1 MSETRYCHC
10 EVACLQHACSCIVP
24 ATPYCAPLRSACM
37 GLLGF
42 RASGTRPF
50 DEISFF
56 LKIVYFCNTLLI
68 PILMPKRSI
77 LFFFILLIIS
87 LSAFAQHTPCK
98 VTGKVVDEKNF
109 EMPYVSVYASLQDS
123 VVAGT
128 LTDQKGQFTL
138 KVPQSPKAYTLT
150 LVWMGYKTKHL
161 DFTADKGELSL
172 GNILMEAASLM
183 LDEVNVALGE
193 QTGPI
198 TTATHTKITYT
209 DPTGMMGGSIGDLLR
224 QQSSVTID
232 PDGNISIRGNGNV
245 LLLLDG
251 VPTNLGSINA
261 IPSSNVASIDIITN
275 PNASYDA
282 EGTGGIINIVTK
294 KDGKKGLSGMAAV
307 NYGFNHF
314 TNGSLA
320 LNYTRNKFA
329 LRFNYQV
336 RYEDDLN
343 NGYLYRYYRTTGDSL
358 SQQIRAMRTVFNNN
372 IALGVT
378 IKPNMRNKIDADF
391 RLILPRLNTVQDL
404 SNDWFHDGILMHE
417 NRRSDVT
424 WNREN
429 LDGTF
434 AYWHAIRPG
443 KLTFS
448 VKANVSKIWGHR
460 PSYYFLEGDS
470 VSKSVSGGSPL
481 LTSAQTD
488 WRVIKKYGFWDAG
501 VKFSYR
507 QNDIYY
513 NFYTRDSLGWDYSH
527 QFSNDLM
534 HREYVPAAYVQFTST
549 EWRDRFTWSAGLRAE
564 YSRTHLHSEK
574 EVLDEWSQHF
584 FLGPSL
590 SFKYKISKKHSL
602 SLAYSRRITRPTY
615 PQLNPYMSMID
626 PHNFEQGNM
635 HLQPETAD
643 NAELLYQFKVP
654 KWAVNVGVYG
664 NYIHNYITQVARFEG
679 DILLMTYINATSQT
693 KAGLDLSVKADPWK
707 WMTATLGTN
716 TYYLHSVGNIGEW
729 DISNSGWVN
738 NSNLR
743 LDFRP
748 IKGMNINL
756 QYFVNTPQ
764 YYPQFTTRL
773 SHYLNIGISQ
783 KFLKGALTVSA
794 QLTDVFNTRKWEIF
808 ADNQYYQLDNMLHG
822 KSRMFWLGVS
832 YNFKAYK
839 KAGAGKT
846 EGEDRSKIRTG
857 V

>member
-1 MSETRYCHC
+1 MSKRN
-10 EVACLQHACSCIVP
+10 L
-24 ATPYCAPLRSACM
+24 
-37 GLLGF
+37 
-42 RASGTRPF
+42 
-50 DEISFF
+50 F
-56 LKIVYFCNTLLI
+56 LFVVLLI
-68 PILMPKRSI
+68 L
-77 LFFFILLIIS
+77 S
-87 LSAFAQHTPCK
+87 LSTFAQQRLCT
-98 VTGKVVDEKNF
+98 VSGKVVDETNHP
-109 EMPYVSVYASLQDS
+109 MPYVSVYASLQDS

-128 LTDQKGQFTL
+128 LTDQKGQFSL
-138 KVPQSPKAYTLT
+138 KVPQSPKTYALT
-150 LVWMGYKTKHL
+150 VIYMGFKTKYIDFKGDKKEILL
-161 DFTADKGELSL
+161 DDIS
-172 GNILMEAASLM
+172 MERSSQVLE
-183 LDEVNVALGE
+183 EVNVSVRDGGRTIVTANHTTIVPTDATTMM
-193 QTGPI
+193 TG
-198 TTATHTKITYT
+198 TVA
-209 DPTGMMGGSIGDLLR
+209 DMLR
-224 QQSSVTID
+224 QQSSVTVD
-232 PDGNISIRGNGNV
+232 PDGNLSIRGNGNV

-275 PNASYDA
+275 PSASYDA

-320 LNYTRNKFA
+320 LNYIRNKFA

-336 RYEDDLN
+336 KYEDDIN
-343 NGYLYRYYRTTGDSL
+343 DGYLYRYYRTTGDSL
-358 SQQIRAMRTVFNNN
+358 SQQIHALRTVFNNN
-372 IALGVT
+372 ISLGVT
-378 IKPNMRNKIDADF
+378 IRPNMRNKIDADF

-404 SNDWFHDGILMHE
+404 SNDWFHDGILTHE

-429 LDGTF
+429 LDGTLT
-434 AYWHAIRPG
+434 YWHGIRPR
-443 KLTFS
+443 KLSFS
-448 VKANVSKIWGHR
+448 IKANVSKIWGHR

-488 WRVIKKYGFWDAG
+488 WSIIEKYGFWNAG

-507 QNDIYY
+507 QNDIYH
-513 NFYTRDSLGWDYSH
+513 NFFVRDSLGWDYSH

-602 SLAYSRRITRPTY
+602 SFAYSRRITRPTY

-716 TYYLHSVGNIGEW
+716 TYYLRSVGNIGEW

-743 LDFRP
+743 LDFHP
-748 IKGMNINL
+748 IKGMNIHL
-756 QYFVNTPQ
+756 QYFLNTPQ

-773 SHYLNIGISQ
+773 SHYMNIGISQ
-783 KFLKGALTVSA
+783 KFLKGAFTVSA

-808 ADNQYYQLDNMLHG
+808 SDNQYYRLDNMLHG

-832 YNFKAYK
+832 YNFNAYM

>member
-1 MSETRYCHC
+1 MSKH
-10 EVACLQHACSCIVP
+10 
-24 ATPYCAPLRSACM
+24 PL
-37 GLLGF
+37 
-42 RASGTRPF
+42 
-50 DEISFF
+50 F
-56 LKIVYFCNTLLI
+56 LAV
-68 PILMPKRSI
+68 
-77 LFFFILLIIS
+77 ILLIIS
-87 LSAFAQHTPCK
+87 MSAFSQHTPCK
-98 VTGKVVDEKNF
+98 VTGKVVGEKNI
-109 EMPYVSVYASLQDS
+109 EMPYVSVYASQQDS

-128 LTDQKGQFTL
+128 LTDQNGQFSL
-138 KVPQSPKAYTLT
+138 KVPRSSKTYTLT
-150 LVWMGYKTKHL
+150 VIYMGYKSKHL
-161 DFTADKGELSL
+161 DFTADKNEVAL
-172 GNILMEAASLM
+172 GNIPMEATSQALE
-183 LDEVNVALGE
+183 EVNISARDGGQTIVTAEHTTIMPTDATTMMTGTVA
-193 QTGPI
+193 
-198 TTATHTKITYT
+198 
-209 DPTGMMGGSIGDLLR
+209 DLLR
-224 QQSSVTID
+224 QQSSVTVD
-232 PDGNISIRGNGNV
+232 PDCNVSIRGNGNV

-275 PNASYDA
+275 PSASYDA

-294 KDGKKGLSGMAAV
+294 KDGKKGLSGMAVV

-314 TNGSLA
+314 TNGSIA

-336 RYEDDLN
+336 KYEDDLN

-358 SQQIRAMRTVFNNN
+358 SQQIHALRTVFNNN
-372 IALGVT
+372 IALGFT
-378 IKPNMRNKIDADF
+378 IKPDMRNKIDADF
-391 RLILPRLNTVQDL
+391 RLILPRFNTVQDL
-404 SNDWFHDGILMHE
+404 SNDWLHNGILSHE

-460 PSYYFLEGDS
+460 PSYYFLEDDS

-488 WRVIKKYGFWDAG
+488 WKFIEKYGFWDAG

-507 QNDIYY
+507 QNDIYH
-513 NFYTRDSLGWDYSH
+513 NFFVRDSLGWDYSH
-527 QFSNDLM
+527 QFSNDLL

-574 EVLDEWSQHF
+574 ELLDEWSQHF

-643 NAELLYQFKVP
+643 NAELLYKFKVP

-693 KAGLDLSVKADPWK
+693 KAGLDFSVKADPWK

-716 TYYLHSVGNIGEW
+716 TYYLRSVGNIDEW

-738 NSNLR
+738 NSNA
-743 LDFRP
+743 
-748 IKGMNINL
+748 
-756 QYFVNTPQ
+756 
-764 YYPQFTTRL
+764 
-773 SHYLNIGISQ
+773 SASIS
-783 KFLKGALTVSA
+783 A
-794 QLTDVFNTRKWEIF
+794 
-808 ADNQYYQLDNMLHG
+808 
-822 KSRMFWLGVS
+822 
-832 YNFKAYK
+832 
-839 KAGAGKT
+839 
-846 EGEDRSKIRTG
+846 RSKG
-857 V
+857 

>member
-1 MSETRYCHC
+1 MSRH
-10 EVACLQHACSCIVP
+10 
-24 ATPYCAPLRSACM
+24 PL
-37 GLLGF
+37 
-42 RASGTRPF
+42 
-50 DEISFF
+50 F
-56 LKIVYFCNTLLI
+56 LAV
-68 PILMPKRSI
+68 
-77 LFFFILLIIS
+77 ILLIIS
-87 LSAFAQHTPCK
+87 FPAFGQHTSCK
-98 VTGKVVDEKNF
+98 VTGKVVNDNNF
-109 EMPYVSVYASLQDS
+109 EMPYVSVYASMQES

-183 LDEVNVALGE
+183 LDEVNVAPGE

-198 TTATHTKITYT
+198 TTATHTTITYT
-209 DPTGMMGGSIGDLLR
+209 DPTGLMGGSIGDLLR
-224 QQSSVTID
+224 QQSSVTIA
-232 PDGNISIRGNGNV
+232 PNGNVSIRGNGNV

-261 IPSSNVASIDIITN
+261 IPSSNMASIEIITN
-275 PNASYDA
+275 PSAAYDA

-314 TNGSLA
+314 INGSLA

-336 RYEDDLN
+336 KYEDDIN

-358 SQQIRAMRTVFNNN
+358 SQQIHALRTVFNNN

-391 RLILPRLNTVQDL
+391 RLILPRFNTVQDL
-404 SNDWFHDGILMHE
+404 SNDWFHNGILSHE

-429 LDGTF
+429 LDGTL

-481 LTSAQTD
+481 LTAVQTD
-488 WRVIKKYGFWDAG
+488 WRVIEKYGFWDAG

-507 QNDIYY
+507 QNDIYH
-513 NFYTRDSLGWDYSH
+513 NFFVRDSLGWDYSH
-527 QFSNDLM
+527 QFSNDLL

-590 SFKYKISKKHSL
+590 SFRYKISKKHSL
-602 SLAYSRRITRPTY
+602 SFAYSRRITRPAY

-693 KAGLDLSVKADPWK
+693 KAGLDFSVKADPWK

-716 TYYLHSVGNIGEW
+716 TYYLRSVGNIGEW

-748 IKGMNINL
+748 IKGMNIHL
-756 QYFVNTPQ
+756 QYFLNTPQ

-773 SHYLNIGISQ
+773 SHYMNIGISQ

-794 QLTDVFNTRKWEIF
+794 QLTDVFNTRKWEIYS
-808 ADNQYYQLDNMLHG
+808 DNRYYQLDNMLHG

-832 YNFKAYK
+832 YNFNAYK
-839 KAGAGKT
+839 KAGAGKV
-846 EGEDRSKIRTG
+846 EGEDRTKIRTG

>member
-1 MSETRYCHC
+1 MSKH
-10 EVACLQHACSCIVP
+10 
-24 ATPYCAPLRSACM
+24 PL
-37 GLLGF
+37 
-42 RASGTRPF
+42 
-50 DEISFF
+50 F
-56 LKIVYFCNTLLI
+56 LAV
-68 PILMPKRSI
+68 
-77 LFFFILLIIS
+77 ILLIIS
-87 LSAFAQHTPCK
+87 MSAFAQHTPCK
-98 VTGKVVDEKNF
+98 VTGKVVDEKNI
-109 EMPYVSVYASLQDS
+109 EMPYVSVYASQQDS

-128 LTDQKGQFTL
+128 LTDQNGQFSL
-138 KVPQSPKAYTLT
+138 KVPRSSKTYTLT
-150 LVWMGYKTKHL
+150 VIYMGYKSKHL
-161 DFTADKGELSL
+161 DFTADKNE
-172 GNILMEAASLM
+172 
-183 LDEVNVALGE
+183 VALGSIPME
-193 QTGPI
+193 ATSQVLEEVNISARDGGQTI
-198 TTATHTKITYT
+198 VTAEHTTIMPTDATTMM
-209 DPTGMMGGSIGDLLR
+209 TGTVADLLR
-224 QQSSVTID
+224 QQSSVTVD
-232 PDGNISIRGNGNV
+232 PDGNVSIRGNGNV

-261 IPSSNVASIDIITN
+261 IPSSNVASVEIITN
-275 PNASYDA
+275 PSASYDA

-294 KDGKKGLSGMAAV
+294 KDGKKGLSGMAVV

-336 RYEDDLN
+336 KYEDDIN
-343 NGYLYRYYRTTGDSL
+343 NGYLCRYYRTTGDSL
-358 SQQIRAMRTVFNNN
+358 SQQIHALRTVFNNN

-378 IKPNMRNKIDADF
+378 IKPDMRNKIDADF
-391 RLILPRLNTVQDL
+391 RLILPRFNTVQDL
-404 SNDWFHDGILMHE
+404 SNDWLHNGILTHE

-424 WNREN
+424 CNREN

-488 WRVIKKYGFWDAG
+488 WKFIEKYGFWDAG

-507 QNDIYY
+507 QNDIYH
-513 NFYTRDSLGWDYSH
+513 NFFVRDSLGWDYSH
-527 QFSNDLM
+527 QFSNDLL

-574 EVLDEWSQHF
+574 ELLDEWSQHF

-602 SLAYSRRITRPTY
+602 SFAYSRRITRPTY

-654 KWAVNVGVYG
+654 KWAVNVGLYA

-693 KAGLDLSVKADPWK
+693 KAGLDLSVKADQWK

-716 TYYLHSVGNIGEW
+716 TYYLRSVGNIGEW

-832 YNFKAYK
+832 YNFNAYK
-839 KAGAGKT
+839 KAGTGKV

>member
-1 MSETRYCHC
+1 
-10 EVACLQHACSCIVP
+10 
-24 ATPYCAPLRSACM
+24 
-37 GLLGF
+37 
-42 RASGTRPF
+42 
-50 DEISFF
+50 
-56 LKIVYFCNTLLI
+56 
-68 PILMPKRSI
+68 MPKRH
-77 LFFFILLIIS
+77 LFITVILLILS
-87 LSAFAQHTPCK
+87 FSAFAQHTPCK
-98 VTGKVVDEKNF
+98 VTGKVVDDKNF
-109 EMPYVSVYASLQDS
+109 AMPYVSVYASLQDS

-138 KVPQSPKAYTLT
+138 KVPQSPKAYMLT

-172 GNILMEAASLM
+172 GNILMEAASVM

-198 TTATHTKITYT
+198 TTATHTTITYT
-209 DPTGMMGGSIGDLLR
+209 DPTGLMGGSIGDLLR
-224 QQSSVTID
+224 QQSSVTVD
-232 PDGNISIRGNGNV
+232 PDGNVSIHGNGNV

-251 VPTNLGSINA
+251 VPTNLGSVNA
-261 IPSSNVASIDIITN
+261 IPSSNVASINIITN

-294 KDGKKGLSGMAAV
+294 KDGKKGFSGMAAV

-336 RYEDDLN
+336 KYEDDIN
-343 NGYLYRYYRTTGDSL
+343 NGNLYRYYRTTGDSL
-358 SQQIRAMRTVFNNN
+358 SQQIHALRTVFNNN
-372 IALGVT
+372 ISLGVT

-404 SNDWFHDGILMHE
+404 SNDWFHNGILTHE

-429 LDGTF
+429 LDGTL

-470 VSKSVSGGSPL
+470 ISKSVSGGSPL

-488 WRVIKKYGFWDAG
+488 WRIIKKYGFWDAG
-501 VKFSYR
+501 VKLSYR
-507 QNDIYY
+507 QNNIYH
-513 NFYTRDSLGWDYSH
+513 NFYTRDNISWDYSH

-534 HREYVPAAYVQFTST
+534 HREYVPAAYMQFTST
-549 EWRDRFTWSAGLRAE
+549 EWRDHFSWSAGLRAE

-602 SLAYSRRITRPTY
+602 SFAYSRRITRPTY

-654 KWAVNVGVYG
+654 KWTVNVGVYD

-716 TYYLHSVGNIGEW
+716 TYYLRSVGNIDDW

-756 QYFVNTPQ
+756 QYFLNTPQ
-764 YYPQFTTRL
+764 YYPQFTTHL
-773 SHYLNIGISQ
+773 SHYMNIGISQ
-783 KFLKGALTVSA
+783 KFLKGTLTVSA

-832 YNFKAYK
+832 YNFNAYK

-857 V
+857 M

>member
-1 MSETRYCHC
+1 
-10 EVACLQHACSCIVP
+10 
-24 ATPYCAPLRSACM
+24 
-37 GLLGF
+37 
-42 RASGTRPF
+42 
-50 DEISFF
+50 
-56 LKIVYFCNTLLI
+56 
-68 PILMPKRSI
+68 MPKRSI

-87 LSAFAQHTPCK
+87 MSAFAQHTPCK

-693 KAGLDLSVKADPWK
+693 KAGLDLSVKADPWE

-716 TYYLHSVGNIGEW
+716 TYYLRSVGNIGEW

-783 KFLKGALTVSA
+783 KFLKGSLTVSA

-832 YNFKAYK
+832 YNFNA
-839 KAGAGKT
+839 
-846 EGEDRSKIRTG
+846 
-857 V
+857 

>member
-1 MSETRYCHC
+1 MSRH
-10 EVACLQHACSCIVP
+10 H
-24 ATPYCAPLRSACM
+24 
-37 GLLGF
+37 
-42 RASGTRPF
+42 
-50 DEISFF
+50 
-56 LKIVYFCNTLLI
+56 
-68 PILMPKRSI
+68 I
-77 LFFFILLIIS
+77 LFSFILLIIS

-98 VTGKVVDEKNF
+98 VTGKVVDDKNF
-109 EMPYVSVYASLQDS
+109 AMPYVSVYVSLQDS

-183 LDEVNVALGE
+183 LDEVNVAPGE

-198 TTATHTKITYT
+198 TTATHTTITYT
-209 DPTGMMGGSIGDLLR
+209 DPTGLMGGSIGDLLR
-224 QQSSVTID
+224 QQSSVTIA
-232 PDGNISIRGNGNV
+232 PNGNVSIRGNGNV

-261 IPSSNVASIDIITN
+261 IPSSNVASIEIITN
-275 PNASYDA
+275 PSAAYDA

-314 TNGSLA
+314 INGSLA

-336 RYEDDLN
+336 KYEDDIN

-358 SQQIRAMRTVFNNN
+358 SQQIHALRTVFNNN
-372 IALGVT
+372 ISLGVT
-378 IKPNMRNKIDADF
+378 IKPNMQNKIEADF

-404 SNDWFHDGILMHE
+404 SNDWFHNGILSHE

-429 LDGTF
+429 LDGTL

-470 VSKSVSGGSPL
+470 ISKSVSGGSPL

-507 QNDIYY
+507 QNDIYH
-513 NFYTRDSLGWDYSH
+513 NFFVRDSLGWDYSH
-527 QFSNDLM
+527 QFSNDLL

-549 EWRDRFTWSAGLRAE
+549 EWRDHFTWSAGLRAE

-574 EVLDEWSQHF
+574 ELLDESSQHF

-590 SFKYKISKKHSL
+590 SFRYKISKKHSL
-602 SLAYSRRITRPTY
+602 SFAYSRRITRPAY

-693 KAGLDLSVKADPWK
+693 KAGLDFSVKADPWK

-716 TYYLHSVGNIGEW
+716 TYYLRSVGNIGEW

-748 IKGMNINL
+748 IKGMNIHL
-756 QYFVNTPQ
+756 QYFLNTPQ

-773 SHYLNIGISQ
+773 SHYMNIGISQ

-808 ADNQYYQLDNMLHG
+808 SDNQYYRLDNMLHG

-832 YNFKAYK
+832 YNFNAYK
-839 KAGAGKT
+839 KTGAGKV
-846 EGEDRSKIRTG
+846 EGEDRTKIRTG

>member
-1 MSETRYCHC
+1 MSRH
-10 EVACLQHACSCIVP
+10 H
-24 ATPYCAPLRSACM
+24 
-37 GLLGF
+37 
-42 RASGTRPF
+42 
-50 DEISFF
+50 
-56 LKIVYFCNTLLI
+56 
-68 PILMPKRSI
+68 I
-77 LFFFILLIIS
+77 LFSFILLILS
-87 LSAFAQHTPCK
+87 LSVFAQHTPCK
-98 VTGKVVDEKNF
+98 VTGKVVDDKNHA
-109 EMPYVSVYASLQDS
+109 MPYVSVYASLQDS
-123 VVAGT
+123 VVAGA
-128 LTDQKGQFTL
+128 LTDQNGQFAL
-138 KVPQSPKAYTLT
+138 KVPQSSKTYTLT
-150 LVWMGYKTKHL
+150 VIYMGFKPKHL
-161 DFTADKGELSL
+161 DFTADKSEVAFGEIS
-172 GNILMEAASLM
+172 MEATSQTLE
-183 LDEVNVALGE
+183 EVNISARDDGRTIVTAEHTTIMPTDATTMMTGTVA
-193 QTGPI
+193 
-198 TTATHTKITYT
+198 
-209 DPTGMMGGSIGDLLR
+209 DLLR
-224 QQSSVTID
+224 QQSSVTVD
-232 PDGNISIRGNGNV
+232 PDGNVSIRGNGNV

-336 RYEDDLN
+336 KYEDDLN

-358 SQQIRAMRTVFNNN
+358 SQQIHALRTVFNNN
-372 IALGVT
+372 IALGFT
-378 IKPNMRNKIDADF
+378 IKPDMRNKIDADF

-404 SNDWFHDGILMHE
+404 SNDWFHNGILSHE

-429 LDGTF
+429 LDGTLT
-434 AYWHAIRPG
+434 YWHGIRPG
-443 KLTFS
+443 KLSFS
-448 VKANVSKIWGHR
+448 IKANVSKIWGHR

-488 WRVIKKYGFWDAG
+488 WKFIEKYGFWDAG

-507 QNDIYY
+507 QNDIYH
-513 NFYTRDSLGWDYSH
+513 NFFVRDSLGWDYSH
-527 QFSNDLM
+527 QFSNDLL

-549 EWRDRFTWSAGLRAE
+549 EWRDHFTWSAGLRAE

-693 KAGLDLSVKADPWK
+693 KAGLDLSVKTDPWK
-707 WMTATLGTN
+707 WMTAALGTN
-716 TYYLHSVGNIGEW
+716 TYYLRSAGNIGEW
-729 DISNSGWVN
+729 DISNDGWVN
-738 NSNLR
+738 NSNVR

-783 KFLKGALTVSA
+783 KFLKGTLTVSA

-808 ADNQYYQLDNMLHG
+808 SDNQYYQLDNMLHG

-832 YNFKAYK
+832 YNFNAYK
-839 KAGAGKT
+839 KSGAGKV

>member
-1 MSETRYCHC
+1 
-10 EVACLQHACSCIVP
+10 
-24 ATPYCAPLRSACM
+24 
-37 GLLGF
+37 
-42 RASGTRPF
+42 
-50 DEISFF
+50 
-56 LKIVYFCNTLLI
+56 
-68 PILMPKRSI
+68 MPKHP
-77 LFFFILLIIS
+77 LFLAVILLIIS

-109 EMPYVSVYASLQDS
+109 EMPYVSVYASQQDS

-128 LTDQKGQFTL
+128 LTDQNGQFTI
-138 KVPQSPKAYTLT
+138 KVPQSPKTYTLT
-150 LVWMGYKTKHL
+150 VIYMGYKSKHL
-161 DFTADKGELSL
+161 DFTADKNEVAL
-172 GNILMEAASLM
+172 GNIPMEATSQTLE
-183 LDEVNVALGE
+183 EVNITARDGGRTIVTAEHTTIMPTDATTMMTGTVA
-193 QTGPI
+193 
-198 TTATHTKITYT
+198 
-209 DPTGMMGGSIGDLLR
+209 DLRR
-224 QQSSVTID
+224 QQSSVTVD
-232 PDGNISIRGNGNV
+232 PDGNVSIRGNGNV

-261 IPSSNVASIDIITN
+261 IPSSNVASVEIITN
-275 PNASYDA
+275 PSASYDA

-336 RYEDDLN
+336 KYEDDLN
-343 NGYLYRYYRTTGDSL
+343 NGYLYRYYRSTGDSL
-358 SQQIRAMRTVFNNN
+358 SQQIHALRKVFNNN

-378 IKPNMRNKIDADF
+378 IKPDMRNKIDADF
-391 RLILPRLNTVQDL
+391 RLILPRFNTVQDL
-404 SNDWFHDGILMHE
+404 SNDWYHNGILSHE

-429 LDGTF
+429 LDGTL

-481 LTSAQTD
+481 LTSVQTD

-507 QNDIYY
+507 QNDIYH
-513 NFYTRDSLGWDYSH
+513 NFFVRDSLNWDYSH
-527 QFSNDLM
+527 QFSNDLL
-534 HREYVPAAYVQFTST
+534 HREYVPAVYVQFTST

-602 SLAYSRRITRPTY
+602 SFAYSRRITRPTY

-643 NAELLYQFKVP
+643 NVELLYQFKVP
-654 KWAVNVGVYG
+654 KWAVNVGLYA
-664 NYIHNYITQVARFEG
+664 NYIHHYITQVARFEG

-716 TYYLHSVGNIGEW
+716 TYYLRSVGNIGEW

-783 KFLKGALTVSA
+783 KFLKGSLTVSA

-808 ADNQYYQLDNMLHG
+808 SDNQYYQLDNMLHG

-832 YNFKAYK
+832 YNFNAYK
-839 KAGAGKT
+839 KAGAGKV

>member
-1 MSETRYCHC
+1 
-10 EVACLQHACSCIVP
+10 
-24 ATPYCAPLRSACM
+24 
-37 GLLGF
+37 
-42 RASGTRPF
+42 
-50 DEISFF
+50 
-56 LKIVYFCNTLLI
+56 
-68 PILMPKRSI
+68 MPKRSI

-693 KAGLDLSVKADPWK
+693 KAGLDLSVKADPWE

-716 TYYLHSVGNIGEW
+716 TYYLRSVGNIDEW

-738 NSNLR
+738 N
-743 LDFRP
+743 
-748 IKGMNINL
+748 
-756 QYFVNTPQ
+756 
-764 YYPQFTTRL
+764 
-773 SHYLNIGISQ
+773 
-783 KFLKGALTVSA
+783 
-794 QLTDVFNTRKWEIF
+794 
-808 ADNQYYQLDNMLHG
+808 
-822 KSRMFWLGVS
+822 
-832 YNFKAYK
+832 
-839 KAGAGKT
+839 
-846 EGEDRSKIRTG
+846 RTCA
-857 V
+857 

>member
-1 MSETRYCHC
+1 MLKH
-10 EVACLQHACSCIVP
+10 
-24 ATPYCAPLRSACM
+24 PL
-37 GLLGF
+37 
-42 RASGTRPF
+42 
-50 DEISFF
+50 F
-56 LKIVYFCNTLLI
+56 LAV
-68 PILMPKRSI
+68 
-77 LFFFILLIIS
+77 ILLVLS
-87 LSAFAQHTPCK
+87 LSAFAQQNTCK
-98 VTGKVVDEKNF
+98 VIGKVINEDNF
-109 EMPYVSVYASLQDS
+109 AMPYVSVYASMQDS
-123 VVAGT
+123 VVSGS
-128 LTDQKGQFTL
+128 LTDQNGQFAL
-138 KVPQSPKAYTLT
+138 KVPKSPKAYTLT
-150 LVWMGYKTKHL
+150 VIYMGYKPKHL
-161 DFTADKGELSL
+161 DFMADKSEVAM
-172 GNILMEAASLM
+172 GNIPMEATSQV
-183 LDEVNVALGE
+183 LDEVNVSAHE
-193 QTGPI
+193 SERTVVTAEHRTIAPTDATTMMTG
-198 TTATHTKITYT
+198 TVA
-209 DPTGMMGGSIGDLLR
+209 DLLR
-224 QQSSVTID
+224 QQSSVTVD
-232 PDGNISIRGNGNV
+232 PDGNVSIRGNGNV

-336 RYEDDLN
+336 KYEDDIN
-343 NGYLYRYYRTTGDSL
+343 DGYLYRYYRTTGDSL
-358 SQQIRAMRTVFNNN
+358 SQQIHALRTVFNNN
-372 IALGVT
+372 ISLGVT

-404 SNDWFHDGILMHE
+404 SNDWFHNGILTHE

-429 LDGTF
+429 LDGTL

-488 WRVIKKYGFWDAG
+488 WKFIEKYGFWDAG

-507 QNDIYY
+507 QNDIYH
-513 NFYTRDSLGWDYSH
+513 NFFVRDSLGWDYSH
-527 QFSNDLM
+527 QFSNDLL

-549 EWRDRFTWSAGLRAE
+549 EWRDCFTWSAGLRAE
-564 YSRTHLHSEK
+564 YSRTHLQSEK
-574 EVLDEWSQHF
+574 ELLDEWSQHF

-602 SLAYSRRITRPTY
+602 SFAYSRRITRPTY

-707 WMTATLGTN
+707 WMAATLGTN
-716 TYYLHSVGNIGEW
+716 TYYLRSVGNIDEW

-743 LDFRP
+743 FDFRP

-756 QYFVNTPQ
+756 QYFLNTPQ

-783 KFLKGALTVSA
+783 KFLKGTLTVSA

-808 ADNQYYQLDNMLHG
+808 SDNQYYQLDNMLHG

-832 YNFKAYK
+832 YNFNAYK
-839 KAGAGKT
+839 KAGAGKV

>member
-1 MSETRYCHC
+1 
-10 EVACLQHACSCIVP
+10 
-24 ATPYCAPLRSACM
+24 
-37 GLLGF
+37 
-42 RASGTRPF
+42 
-50 DEISFF
+50 
-56 LKIVYFCNTLLI
+56 
-68 PILMPKRSI
+68 
-77 LFFFILLIIS
+77 
-87 LSAFAQHTPCK
+87 
-98 VTGKVVDEKNF
+98 
-109 EMPYVSVYASLQDS
+109 MPYVSVYASLQDS
-123 VVAGT
+123 VVVGT
-128 LTDQKGQFTL
+128 LTDQNGQFTL
-138 KVPQSPKAYTLT
+138 NVPQSPKTYTLT
-150 LVWMGYKTKHL
+150 IIWMGYKTKHI
-161 DFTADKGELSL
+161 DFSADKTELSL
-172 GNILMEAASLM
+172 GTVPLEAVSQV
-183 LDEVNVALGE
+183 LDEVSISAQGE
-193 QTGPI
+193 RVNTI
-198 TTATHTKITYT
+198 TASCTTISNFGATDEMSGTIA
-209 DPTGMMGGSIGDLLR
+209 DMLR
-224 QQSSVTID
+224 QESSVTIN
-232 PDGNISIRGNGNV
+232 PDGNVSIRGNGNV

-251 VPTNLGSINA
+251 VPTNLGSINS

-294 KDGKKGLSGMAAV
+294 KGWQKGLSGMVAI

-314 TNGSLA
+314 TNGSLS

-336 RYEDDLN
+336 KYEDDIN
-343 NGYLYRYYRTTGDSL
+343 DGHLYRYYRTNSDSL
-358 SQQIRAMRTVFNNN
+358 SQQIRALRTVFNNN
-372 IALGVT
+372 ISLGVT
-378 IKPNMRNKIDADF
+378 IKPNIRNKIDADL

-404 SNDWFHDGILMHE
+404 SNDWFHNGILSHE

-429 LDGTF
+429 LDGTL

-448 VKANVSKIWGHR
+448 IKANISKIWGHR
-460 PSYYFLEGDS
+460 PSYYFMEGDS
-470 VSKSVSGGSPL
+470 ISKSVSGGSPL
-481 LTSAQTD
+481 LTSVQTD
-488 WRVIKKYGFWDAG
+488 WRIIKKYGFWDAG

-507 QNDIYY
+507 QNDIYH
-513 NFYTRDSLGWDYSH
+513 NFFVCDSLGWDYSH
-527 QFSNDLM
+527 QFSNDLL

-549 EWRDRFTWSAGLRAE
+549 EWRDRFTWSVGLRAE

-602 SLAYSRRITRPTY
+602 SFAYSRRITRPTY

-654 KWAVNVGVYG
+654 KWAINVGIYG
-664 NYIHNYITQVARFEG
+664 NYIHNYITQVACFED
-679 DILLMTYINATSQT
+679 DILLMTYLNATSQT
-693 KAGLDLSVKADPWK
+693 KVGLDFNVKADPWK

-716 TYYLHSVGNIGEW
+716 TYYLRSVGNIGEW
-729 DISNSGWVN
+729 NISNSGWVN

-756 QYFVNTPQ
+756 QYFLNTPQ

-773 SHYLNIGISQ
+773 SHYMNIGISQ

-808 ADNQYYQLDNMLHG
+808 ADNQYYRLDNMLHG

-832 YNFKAYK
+832 YNFNAYK
-839 KAGAGKT
+839 KAGAGKV
-846 EGEDRSKIRTG
+846 ESEDRTKIRTG
-857 V
+857 M

>member
-1 MSETRYCHC
+1 MSKR
-10 EVACLQHACSCIVP
+10 
-24 ATPYCAPLRSACM
+24 PL
-37 GLLGF
+37 
-42 RASGTRPF
+42 
-50 DEISFF
+50 F
-56 LKIVYFCNTLLI
+56 LAV
-68 PILMPKRSI
+68 I
-77 LFFFILLIIS
+77 LFVLS
-87 LSAFAQHTPCK
+87 MSAFAQQNICK
-98 VTGKVVDEKNF
+98 VTGKVINEDNF
-109 EMPYVSVYASLQDS
+109 VMPYVSVYASLQDS
-123 VVAGT
+123 VVAGA
-128 LTDQKGQFTL
+128 LTDQNGQFAL
-138 KVPQSPKAYTLT
+138 KVPQSSKTYTLT
-150 LVWMGYKTKHL
+150 VIYMGYKPKHL
-161 DFTADKGELSL
+161 DFSADKNEVALGE
-172 GNILMEAASLM
+172 ILMEATSQVLE
-183 LDEVNVALGE
+183 EVTVSAHEGVR
-193 QTGPI
+193 TI
-198 TTATHTKITYT
+198 VTAEHTSIAYT
-209 DPTGMMGGSIGDLLR
+209 DATTMMTGTVADLLR
-224 QQSSVTID
+224 QESSVTVD
-232 PDGNISIRGNGNV
+232 PDGNVSIRGNGNV

-261 IPSSNVASIDIITN
+261 IPSSNVASIEIITN

-294 KDGKKGLSGMAAV
+294 KNGKKGLSGMAAV

-329 LRFNYQV
+329 LRFSYQV
-336 RYEDDLN
+336 KYEDDIN
-343 NGYLYRYYRTTGDSL
+343 NGYLYRFYRTTGDSL
-358 SQQIRAMRTVFNNN
+358 SQQIHALRTVFNNN

-404 SNDWFHDGILMHE
+404 YNDWFYDGILSHE

-488 WRVIKKYGFWDAG
+488 WRIIEKYGFWDAG

-507 QNDIYY
+507 QNDIYH
-513 NFYTRDSLGWDYSH
+513 NFFVRDSLGWDYSH

-574 EVLDEWSQHF
+574 EMLDESSQHF

-654 KWAVNVGVYG
+654 KWAVNVGIYG

-716 TYYLHSVGNIGEW
+716 TYYLRSVGNIDEW

-773 SHYLNIGISQ
+773 SHYMNIGISQ

-832 YNFKAYK
+832 YNFNAYK
-839 KAGAGKT
+839 KAGAGKV

>member
-1 MSETRYCHC
+1 MDTR
-10 EVACLQHACSCIVP
+10 
-24 ATPYCAPLRSACM
+24 
-37 GLLGF
+37 
-42 RASGTRPF
+42 
-50 DEISFF
+50 FF
-56 LKIVYFCNTLLI
+56 YFCHKLFSKTT

-109 EMPYVSVYASLQDS
+109 EMPYVSVYASQHDS

-128 LTDQKGQFTL
+128 LTDQNGQFSL
-138 KVPQSPKAYTLT
+138 KVPRSSKTYTLT
-150 LVWMGYKTKHL
+150 VIYMGFKPKHL
-161 DFTADKGELSL
+161 DFTADNGEVAL
-172 GNILMEAASLM
+172 GNIPMEATSQL
-183 LDEVNVALGE
+183 LEEVNVSASDGGRTIVTGE
-193 QTGPI
+193 RTTIIPTDATAMMTG
-198 TTATHTKITYT
+198 TVA
-209 DPTGMMGGSIGDLLR
+209 DLLR
-224 QQSSVTID
+224 QQSSVTVD
-232 PDGNISIRGNGNV
+232 PDGNVSIRGNDNV

-275 PNASYDA
+275 PSASYDA

-336 RYEDDLN
+336 KYEDDIN

-358 SQQIRAMRTVFNNN
+358 SQQIHALRTVFNNN

-378 IKPNMRNKIDADF
+378 IKPDMRNKIDADF

-404 SNDWFHDGILMHE
+404 SNDWYHNGILSHE

-488 WRVIKKYGFWDAG
+488 WKFIEKYGFWDAG

-507 QNDIYY
+507 QNDIYH
-513 NFYTRDSLGWDYSH
+513 NFFVRDSLGWDYSH
-527 QFSNDLM
+527 QFSNDLL
-534 HREYVPAAYVQFTST
+534 HKEYVPAAYVQFTST

-574 EVLDEWSQHF
+574 ELLDEWSRHF

-602 SLAYSRRITRPTY
+602 SFAYSRRITRPTY

-643 NAELLYQFKVP
+643 NAEVLYQFKVP
-654 KWAVNVGVYG
+654 KWAVNVGLYA

-716 TYYLHSVGNIGEW
+716 TYYLRSVGNIGEW

-783 KFLKGALTVSA
+783 KFLKGSLTVSA

-832 YNFKAYK
+832 YNFNAYK
-839 KAGAGKT
+839 KAGAGKV
-846 EGEDRSKIRTG
+846 EGEDRTKIRTG

>member
-1 MSETRYCHC
+1 MSKVNY
-10 EVACLQHACSCIVP
+10 L
-24 ATPYCAPLRSACM
+24 
-37 GLLGF
+37 
-42 RASGTRPF
+42 
-50 DEISFF
+50 
-56 LKIVYFCNTLLI
+56 
-68 PILMPKRSI
+68 ILMPKRPLI
-77 LFFFILLIIS
+77 LAVILLVLS
-87 LSAFAQHTPCK
+87 MSAFAQQNTCK
-98 VTGKVVDEKNF
+98 VTGKVIDEKNHA
-109 EMPYVSVYASLQDS
+109 MPYVSVYASLQDS
-123 VVAGT
+123 VVAGA
-128 LTDQKGQFTL
+128 LTDQNGQFAL
-138 KVPQSPKAYTLT
+138 KVPKSPKTYTLT
-150 LVWMGYKTKHL
+150 VIYMGYKPKHI
-161 DFTADKGELSL
+161 DFTADKSEIAL
-172 GNILMEAASLM
+172 GNIPMEATSQVLE
-183 LDEVNVALGE
+183 EVNVSAS
-193 QTGPI
+193 
-198 TTATHTKITYT
+198 
-209 DPTGMMGGSIGDLLR
+209 DGGSTVVTAEHTTIAPTDATAMMTGTVADLLR

-232 PDGNISIRGNGNV
+232 PDGNVSVRGNGNV

-329 LRFNYQV
+329 LRFNYQMK
-336 RYEDDLN
+336 YEDDIN
-343 NGYLYRYYRTTGDSL
+343 DGYLYRYYRTTGDSL
-358 SQQIRAMRTVFNNN
+358 SQQIHALRTVFNNN

-378 IKPNMRNKIDADF
+378 IKPDMRNKIDADF

-404 SNDWFHDGILMHE
+404 SNDWFHNGILSRE

-429 LDGTF
+429 LDGTL

-481 LTSAQTD
+481 LTSAKTD
-488 WRVIKKYGFWDAG
+488 WRVIEKYGFWDAG

-507 QNDIYY
+507 QNDIYH
-513 NFYTRDSLGWDYSH
+513 NFFVRDSLGWDYSH
-527 QFSNDLM
+527 QFSNDLL

-549 EWRDRFTWSAGLRAE
+549 EWRARFTWSAGLRAE

-602 SLAYSRRITRPTY
+602 SFAYSRRITRPTY

-716 TYYLHSVGNIGEW
+716 TYYLRSVGNIEEW

-756 QYFVNTPQ
+756 QYFLNTPQ

-773 SHYLNIGISQ
+773 SHYMNIGISQ

-808 ADNQYYQLDNMLHG
+808 SDNQYYQLDNMLHG

-832 YNFKAYK
+832 YNFNAYK
-839 KAGAGKT
+839 KTGVGKT
-846 EGEDRSKIRTG
+846 EGEDRTKIRTG

>member
-1 MSETRYCHC
+1 M
-10 EVACLQHACSCIVP
+10 
-24 ATPYCAPLRSACM
+24 
-37 GLLGF
+37 
-42 RASGTRPF
+42 
-50 DEISFF
+50 
-56 LKIVYFCNTLLI
+56 
-68 PILMPKRSI
+68 MPKRH
-77 LFFFILLIIS
+77 LFLAIVLLVSSIS
-87 LSAFAQHTPCK
+87 LFAQQRVCS
-98 VTGKVVDEKNF
+98 VSGKVVKGDNNPME
-109 EMPYVSVYASLQDS
+109 YVSVYASLQDS

-138 KVPQSPKAYTLT
+138 KVPQSPKTYTLT
-150 LVWMGYKTKHL
+150 VVWMGYKTKHL

-193 QTGPI
+193 QSGPI
-198 TTATHTKITYT
+198 TTATHTTITYT
-209 DPTGMMGGSIGDLLR
+209 DPTGWMGGSIGDVLR
-224 QQSSVTID
+224 QQSSVTVD
-232 PDGNISIRGNGNV
+232 PDGNVSIRGNGNV

-261 IPSSNVASIDIITN
+261 IPSSNVASIDIITS

-294 KDGKKGLSGMAAV
+294 KGRQKGLSGMAAV

-320 LNYTRNKFA
+320 LNYIRNKFA

-336 RYEDDLN
+336 KYEDDLN
-343 NGYLYRYYRTTGDSL
+343 NGYLYRYYRTIGDSL
-358 SQQIRAMRTVFNNN
+358 SQQIHALRTVFNNN
-372 IALGVT
+372 IALGFT
-378 IKPNMRNKIDADF
+378 IKPDMRNKIDADF

-404 SNDWFHDGILMHE
+404 SNDWYHNGILSHE
-417 NRRSDVT
+417 NHRSDVT

-488 WRVIKKYGFWDAG
+488 WRIIKKYGFWDAG

-507 QNDIYY
+507 QNNIYH
-513 NFYTRDSLGWDYSH
+513 NFYTCDSLGWDYSH
-527 QFSNDLM
+527 QFSNDLL

-549 EWRDRFTWSAGLRAE
+549 EWRDHFTWSAGLRAE

-574 EVLDEWSQHF
+574 EVLDEWTQHF

-590 SFKYKISKKHSL
+590 SLKYKISKKHSL
-602 SLAYSRRITRPTY
+602 SFAYSRRITRPTY

-664 NYIHNYITQVARFEG
+664 NYIHHYITQVARFED

-693 KAGLDLSVKADPWK
+693 KAGLDFSVKADPWK
-707 WMTATLGTN
+707 WMSATLGTN
-716 TYYLHSVGNIGEW
+716 TYYLRSVGNIGEW

-748 IKGMNINL
+748 IKGMNIHL
-756 QYFVNTPQ
+756 QYFQNTPQ

-773 SHYLNIGISQ
+773 SHYMNIGISQ
-783 KFLKGALTVSA
+783 KFLKGAFTVSA

-808 ADNQYYQLDNMLHG
+808 ADNQYYRLDNMLHG

-832 YNFKAYK
+832 YNFNAYK
-839 KAGAGKT
+839 KAGAGKV
-846 EGEDRSKIRTG
+846 EGEDRTKIRTG

>member
-1 MSETRYCHC
+1 MSK
-10 EVACLQHACSCIVP
+10 
-24 ATPYCAPLRSACM
+24 
-37 GLLGF
+37 
-42 RASGTRPF
+42 RP
-50 DEISFF
+50 
-56 LKIVYFCNTLLI
+56 
-68 PILMPKRSI
+68 
-77 LFFFILLIIS
+77 LFFAVILLVVS
-87 LSAFAQHTPCK
+87 MSAFAQQNICK
-98 VTGKVVDEKNF
+98 VTGKVINEDNF
-109 EMPYVSVYASLQDS
+109 AMPYVSVYASLQDS
-123 VVAGT
+123 VVAGA
-128 LTDQKGQFTL
+128 LTDQNSQFAL
-138 KVPQSPKAYTLT
+138 KVPKSPKTYTLT
-150 LVWMGYKTKHL
+150 VIYMGYKPKHL
-161 DFTADKGELSL
+161 EFTADKSE
-172 GNILMEAASLM
+172 
-183 LDEVNVALGE
+183 VALGE
-193 QTGPI
+193 ISMETTSQVLEEVTVSAHEGVRTIVTAEHTSIAYADATTMMTG
-198 TTATHTKITYT
+198 TVA
-209 DPTGMMGGSIGDLLR
+209 DLLR
-224 QQSSVTID
+224 QESSVTVD
-232 PDGNISIRGNGNV
+232 PDGNVSIRGNGNV

-336 RYEDDLN
+336 KYEDDIN
-343 NGYLYRYYRTTGDSL
+343 DGYLYRYYRTTGDSL
-358 SQQIRAMRTVFNNN
+358 SQQIHALRTVFNNN
-372 IALGVT
+372 ISLGVT

-404 SNDWFHDGILMHE
+404 SNDWFHDGILTHE

-429 LDGTF
+429 LDGTL

-488 WRVIKKYGFWDAG
+488 WRFIEKYGFWDAG

-507 QNDIYY
+507 QNDIYH
-513 NFYTRDSLGWDYSH
+513 NFYVRDSLGWDYSH
-527 QFSNDLM
+527 QFSNDLL

-590 SFKYKISKKHSL
+590 SFKYKISKKHNL
-602 SLAYSRRITRPTY
+602 SFAYSRRITRPTY

-654 KWAVNVGVYG
+654 KWAVNVGLYG

-716 TYYLHSVGNIGEW
+716 TYYLRSVGNIDEW

-756 QYFVNTPQ
+756 QYFLNTPQ

-773 SHYLNIGISQ
+773 SHYMNIGISQ

-832 YNFKAYK
+832 YNFNAYK
-839 KAGAGKT
+839 KSGAGKV

>member
-1 MSETRYCHC
+1 MLKH
-10 EVACLQHACSCIVP
+10 P
-24 ATPYCAPLRSACM
+24 
-37 GLLGF
+37 
-42 RASGTRPF
+42 
-50 DEISFF
+50 FF
-56 LKIVYFCNTLLI
+56 LAV
-68 PILMPKRSI
+68 
-77 LFFFILLIIS
+77 ILLIFS
-87 LSAFAQHTPCK
+87 LSAFAQHTSCN

-109 EMPYVSVYASLQDS
+109 GMPYVSVYASLQDS
-123 VVAGT
+123 VVAGS
-128 LTDQKGQFTL
+128 LTDQNGQFSL
-138 KVPQSPKAYTLT
+138 KVLRSTKTYTLT
-150 LVWMGYKTKHL
+150 VIYMGYKTKQI
-161 DFTADKGELSL
+161 DFTADKSE
-172 GNILMEAASLM
+172 
-183 LDEVNVALGE
+183 VALGDIPME
-193 QTGPI
+193 ATSQTLEEVNISAGDDGRTVV
-198 TTATHTKITYT
+198 TTEHTTIMPTDATT
-209 DPTGMMGGSIGDLLR
+209 MMGGTVADLLR
-224 QQSSVTID
+224 QQSSVTVD
-232 PDGNISIRGNGNV
+232 PDGNVSIRGNGNV

-251 VPTNLGSINA
+251 VPTNLGSVNA

-275 PNASYDA
+275 PSASYDA

-294 KDGKKGLSGMAAV
+294 KGWQKGLSGMAAV

-320 LNYTRNKFA
+320 LNYTRAKFA

-336 RYEDDLN
+336 KYEDDIN
-343 NGYLYRYYRTTGDSL
+343 NGYLYRYYRTNGDSL
-358 SQQIRAMRTVFNNN
+358 SQQIHALRTVFNNN
-372 IALGVT
+372 ISLGVT
-378 IKPNMRNKIDADF
+378 IKPDMRNKIDADF
-391 RLILPRLNTVQDL
+391 RLILPRFNTVQDL
-404 SNDWFHDGILMHE
+404 SNDWLHNGILSHE

-488 WRVIKKYGFWDAG
+488 WKFIEKYGFWDAG

-507 QNDIYY
+507 QNDIYH
-513 NFYTRDSLGWDYSH
+513 NFFVRDSLGWDYSH

-534 HREYVPAAYVQFTST
+534 HKEYVPAAYVQFTST
-549 EWRDRFTWSAGLRAE
+549 EWRDHFTWSAGLRAE
-564 YSRTHLHSEK
+564 YSRTHLHSDK
-574 EVLDEWSQHF
+574 EMLDESSQHF

-602 SLAYSRRITRPTY
+602 SVAYSRRITRPTY

-643 NAELLYQFKVP
+643 NAEVLYQFKVP

-716 TYYLHSVGNIGEW
+716 TYYLRSVGNIDEW

-738 NSNLR
+738 NSNVR

-756 QYFVNTPQ
+756 QYFLNTPQ

-773 SHYLNIGISQ
+773 SHYMNIGISQ

-832 YNFKAYK
+832 YNFNAYK
-839 KAGAGKT
+839 KAGAGKV

>member
-1 MSETRYCHC
+1 
-10 EVACLQHACSCIVP
+10 
-24 ATPYCAPLRSACM
+24 
-37 GLLGF
+37 
-42 RASGTRPF
+42 
-50 DEISFF
+50 
-56 LKIVYFCNTLLI
+56 
-68 PILMPKRSI
+68 MPKRP
-77 LFFFILLIIS
+77 LFLTVILLVLS
-87 LSAFAQHTPCK
+87 LSVFAQQNICK
-98 VTGKVVDEKNF
+98 VTGKVINEDNF
-109 EMPYVSVYASLQDS
+109 AMPYVSVYASLQDS
-123 VVAGT
+123 VVAGA
-128 LTDQKGQFTL
+128 LTDQNSQFAL
-138 KVPQSPKAYTLT
+138 KVPKSPKTYTLT
-150 LVWMGYKTKHL
+150 VIYMGYKPKHL
-161 DFTADKGELSL
+161 EFTADKSE
-172 GNILMEAASLM
+172 
-183 LDEVNVALGE
+183 VALGE
-193 QTGPI
+193 ISMETTSQVLEEVTVSAHEGVRTIVTAEHTSIAYADATTMMTG
-198 TTATHTKITYT
+198 TVA
-209 DPTGMMGGSIGDLLR
+209 DLLR
-224 QQSSVTID
+224 QESSVTVD
-232 PDGNISIRGNGNV
+232 PDGNVSIRGNGNV

-336 RYEDDLN
+336 KYEDDIN
-343 NGYLYRYYRTTGDSL
+343 DGYLYRYYRTTGDSL
-358 SQQIRAMRTVFNNN
+358 SQQIHALRTVFNNN
-372 IALGVT
+372 ISLGVT

-404 SNDWFHDGILMHE
+404 SNDWFHNGILTHE

-429 LDGTF
+429 LDGTL

-488 WRVIKKYGFWDAG
+488 WRVIEKYGFWDAG

-507 QNDIYY
+507 QNDIYH
-513 NFYTRDSLGWDYSH
+513 NFFVRDSLGWDYSH
-527 QFSNDLM
+527 QFSNDLL

-602 SLAYSRRITRPTY
+602 SFAYSRRITRPTY

-635 HLQPETAD
+635 HFQPETAD

-693 KAGLDLSVKADPWK
+693 KAGVDLSVKVDPWK

-716 TYYLHSVGNIGEW
+716 TYYLRSVGNIDEW

-743 LDFRP
+743 FDFRP

-832 YNFKAYK
+832 YNFNAYK
-839 KAGAGKT
+839 KAGAGKV

>member
-1 MSETRYCHC
+1 MSRH
-10 EVACLQHACSCIVP
+10 H
-24 ATPYCAPLRSACM
+24 
-37 GLLGF
+37 
-42 RASGTRPF
+42 
-50 DEISFF
+50 
-56 LKIVYFCNTLLI
+56 
-68 PILMPKRSI
+68 I
-77 LFFFILLIIS
+77 LFSFILLILS
-87 LSAFAQHTPCK
+87 FSAFAQHTPCK
-98 VTGKVVDEKNF
+98 VTGKVVGEKNI
-109 EMPYVSVYASLQDS
+109 EMPYVSVYASQQDS
-123 VVAGT
+123 VVAGA
-128 LTDQKGQFTL
+128 LTDQNGQFTI
-138 KVPQSPKAYTLT
+138 KVPRSPKAYTLT
-150 LVWMGYKTKHL
+150 VIYMGYKSKHL
-161 DFTADKGELSL
+161 DFTADKNEVAL
-172 GNILMEAASLM
+172 GNIPMEATSQAMEATSQTLE
-183 LDEVNVALGE
+183 EVNITVRDGGRTIVTAEYITIMPTDATTMMTGTVA
-193 QTGPI
+193 
-198 TTATHTKITYT
+198 
-209 DPTGMMGGSIGDLLR
+209 DLLR
-224 QQSSVTID
+224 QQSSVTVD
-232 PDGNISIRGNGNV
+232 PDGNVSIRGNGNV

-251 VPTNLGSINA
+251 VPTNLGSVNA

-275 PNASYDA
+275 PSASYDA
-282 EGTGGIINIVTK
+282 EGTGGIINIVTKKDK

-336 RYEDDLN
+336 KYEDDIN
-343 NGYLYRYYRTTGDSL
+343 DGYLYRYYRTTGDSL
-358 SQQIRAMRTVFNNN
+358 SQQIHALRTVFNNN

-378 IKPNMRNKIDADF
+378 IKPDMRNKIDADF

-404 SNDWFHDGILMHE
+404 SNDWYHNGILTHE

-429 LDGTF
+429 LDGTLT
-434 AYWHAIRPG
+434 YWHGIRPR
-443 KLTFS
+443 KLSFS
-448 VKANVSKIWGHR
+448 IKANVSKIWGHR

-488 WRVIKKYGFWDAG
+488 WSIIEKYGYWNVG

-507 QNDIYY
+507 QNDIYH
-513 NFYTRDSLGWDYSH
+513 NFFVRDSLGWDYSH

-574 EVLDEWSQHF
+574 GLSDESSQHF

-602 SLAYSRRITRPTY
+602 SFAYSRRIARPTY

-635 HLQPETAD
+635 HLLPETAD

-654 KWAVNVGVYG
+654 KWAVNAGVYG

-693 KAGLDLSVKADPWK
+693 KAGLDLGVKADPWK

-716 TYYLHSVGNIGEW
+716 TYYLRSVGNIGEW

-832 YNFKAYK
+832 YNFNAYK
-839 KAGAGKT
+839 KAGSVKP

>member
-1 MSETRYCHC
+1 MSKH
-10 EVACLQHACSCIVP
+10 
-24 ATPYCAPLRSACM
+24 PL
-37 GLLGF
+37 
-42 RASGTRPF
+42 
-50 DEISFF
+50 F
-56 LKIVYFCNTLLI
+56 LAV
-68 PILMPKRSI
+68 
-77 LFFFILLIIS
+77 ILLIIS
-87 LSAFAQHTPCK
+87 MSAFSQHTPCK
-98 VTGKVVDEKNF
+98 VTGKVVDEKNI
-109 EMPYVSVYASLQDS
+109 EMPYVSVYASQQDS

-128 LTDQKGQFTL
+128 LTDQNGQFSL
-138 KVPQSPKAYTLT
+138 KVPRLPNTYTLT
-150 LVWMGYKTKHL
+150 VIYMGYKSKHL
-161 DFTADKGELSL
+161 DFTADKNE
-172 GNILMEAASLM
+172 
-183 LDEVNVALGE
+183 VALGDIPME
-193 QTGPI
+193 ATSQVLEEVNISARDGGQTI
-198 TTATHTKITYT
+198 VTAEHTTIMPTDATTMM
-209 DPTGMMGGSIGDLLR
+209 TGTVADLLR
-224 QQSSVTID
+224 QQSFVTVD
-232 PDGNISIRGNGNV
+232 PDGNVSIRGNGNV

-275 PNASYDA
+275 PSASYDA

-336 RYEDDLN
+336 KYEDDLN

-358 SQQIRAMRTVFNNN
+358 SQQIHALRTVFNNN
-372 IALGVT
+372 IALGLT
-378 IKPNMRNKIDADF
+378 IKPDMRNKIDADF
-391 RLILPRLNTVQDL
+391 RLILPRFNTVQDL
-404 SNDWFHDGILMHE
+404 SNDWFHNGILTHE

-429 LDGTF
+429 LDGTL

-507 QNDIYY
+507 QNDIYH
-513 NFYTRDSLGWDYSH
+513 NFFVRDSLGWDYSH
-527 QFSNDLM
+527 QFSNDLL

-643 NAELLYQFKVP
+643 NAELLYQFKVS
-654 KWAVNVGVYG
+654 KWAVNVGLYA

-693 KAGLDLSVKADPWK
+693 KAGLDFSVKADPWK

-716 TYYLHSVGNIGEW
+716 TYYLRSVGNIDEW

-738 NSNLR
+738 NSNVR

-756 QYFVNTPQ
+756 QYFLNTPQ

-832 YNFKAYK
+832 YNFNAYK
-839 KAGAGKT
+839 KAGAGKV

>member
-1 MSETRYCHC
+1 
-10 EVACLQHACSCIVP
+10 
-24 ATPYCAPLRSACM
+24 M

-77 LFFFILLIIS
+77 LFSFILLILS
-87 LSAFAQHTPCK
+87 LSAFAQKHPCS
-98 VTGKVVDEKNF
+98 VWGTVVEENDR
-109 EMPYVSVYASLQDS
+109 PLQYASVYISQHDT
-123 VVAGT
+123 VANGT
-128 LTDQKGQFTL
+128 LTYQNGKFEL
-138 KVPQSPKAYTLT
+138 IIPRSKEPYLLT
-150 LVWMGYKTKHL
+150 IVFVGYKTKQ
-161 DFTADKGELSL
+161 FEIMADEPTLSL
-172 GNILMEAASLM
+172 GKIMMEATSQM
-183 LDEVNVALGE
+183 LDEVNISSQAGE
-193 QTGPI
+193 QGYVTAAH
-198 TTATHTKITYT
+198 TTIAPADATVF
-209 DPTGMMGGSIGDLLR
+209 MGGTVADLLR
-224 QQSSVTID
+224 QQSSVTVD
-232 PDGNISIRGNGNV
+232 PDGNVSIRGNGNV

-336 RYEDDLN
+336 KYEDDIN
-343 NGYLYRYYRTTGDSL
+343 DGYLYRYYRTTGDSL
-358 SQQIRAMRTVFNNN
+358 SQQIHALRTVFNNN
-372 IALGVT
+372 IALGFT
-378 IKPNMRNKIDADF
+378 IKPDMRNIAGT
-391 RLILPRLNTVQDL
+391 PP
-404 SNDWFHDGILMHE
+404 DWLHNGILTHE

-429 LDGTF
+429 LDGTL

-488 WRVIKKYGFWDAG
+488 WKFIEKYGFWDAG

-507 QNDIYY
+507 QNDIYH
-513 NFYTRDSLGWDYSH
+513 NFFVRDSLGWDYSH

-534 HREYVPAAYVQFTST
+534 HREYVPAAYVQFTSR
-549 EWRDRFTWSAGLRAE
+549 EWRDHFTWSAGLRAE

-716 TYYLHSVGNIGEW
+716 TYYLRSAGNIGEW

-783 KFLKGALTVSA
+783 KFLKGSLTVSA

-808 ADNQYYQLDNMLHG
+808 ADNQFYQLDNMLHG

-832 YNFKAYK
+832 YNFNAYK
-839 KAGAGKT
+839 KSGAGKV

>member
-1 MSETRYCHC
+1 MSRH
-10 EVACLQHACSCIVP
+10 
-24 ATPYCAPLRSACM
+24 PL
-37 GLLGF
+37 
-42 RASGTRPF
+42 
-50 DEISFF
+50 F
-56 LKIVYFCNTLLI
+56 LAV
-68 PILMPKRSI
+68 
-77 LFFFILLIIS
+77 ILLIIS
-87 LSAFAQHTPCK
+87 FPAFGQHTSCK
-98 VTGKVVDEKNF
+98 VTGKVVNDNNF
-109 EMPYVSVYASLQDS
+109 EMPYVSVYASMQES

-183 LDEVNVALGE
+183 LDEVNVAPGE

-198 TTATHTKITYT
+198 TTATHTTITYT
-209 DPTGMMGGSIGDLLR
+209 DPTGLMGGSIGDLLR
-224 QQSSVTID
+224 QQSSVTIA
-232 PDGNISIRGNGNV
+232 PNGNVSIRGNGNV

-261 IPSSNVASIDIITN
+261 IPSSNMASIEIIMN
-275 PNASYDA
+275 PSAAYDA

-314 TNGSLA
+314 INGSLA

-336 RYEDDLN
+336 KYEDDIN

-358 SQQIRAMRTVFNNN
+358 SQQIHALRTVFNNN

-391 RLILPRLNTVQDL
+391 RLILPRFNTVQDL
-404 SNDWFHDGILMHE
+404 SNDWFHNGILSHE

-429 LDGTF
+429 LDGTL

-481 LTSAQTD
+481 LTAVQTD
-488 WRVIKKYGFWDAG
+488 WRVIEKYGFWDAG

-507 QNDIYY
+507 QNDIYH
-513 NFYTRDSLGWDYSH
+513 NFFVRDSLGWDYSH
-527 QFSNDLM
+527 QFSNDLL

-590 SFKYKISKKHSL
+590 SFRYKISKKHSL
-602 SLAYSRRITRPTY
+602 SFAYSRRITRPAY

-693 KAGLDLSVKADPWK
+693 KAGLDFSVKADPWK

-716 TYYLHSVGNIGEW
+716 TYYLRSVGNIGEW

-748 IKGMNINL
+748 IKGMNIHL
-756 QYFVNTPQ
+756 QYFLNTPQ

-773 SHYLNIGISQ
+773 SHYMNIGISQ

-794 QLTDVFNTRKWEIF
+794 QLTDVFNTRKWEIYS
-808 ADNQYYQLDNMLHG
+808 DNRYYQLDNMLHG

-832 YNFKAYK
+832 YNFNAYK
-839 KAGAGKT
+839 KAGAGKV
-846 EGEDRSKIRTG
+846 EGEDRTKIRTG

>member
-1 MSETRYCHC
+1 M
-10 EVACLQHACSCIVP
+10 
-24 ATPYCAPLRSACM
+24 
-37 GLLGF
+37 
-42 RASGTRPF
+42 
-50 DEISFF
+50 
-56 LKIVYFCNTLLI
+56 
-68 PILMPKRSI
+68 
-77 LFFFILLIIS
+77 
-87 LSAFAQHTPCK
+87 
-98 VTGKVVDEKNF
+98 TGKVVDEKNHA
-109 EMPYVSVYASLQDS
+109 MPYVSVYASLRDS

-128 LTDQKGQFTL
+128 LTDQNGQFAL
-138 KVPQSPKAYTLT
+138 KVPRSPKTYTLT
-150 LVWMGYKTKHL
+150 VIYMGYKPKHL
-161 DFTADKGELSL
+161 DFTSEKSEVAM
-172 GNILMEAASLM
+172 GNIPMEATSQVLE
-183 LDEVNVALGE
+183 EVNVSASDGGRTIVTGE
-193 QTGPI
+193 RTTIVPTDATAMMTG
-198 TTATHTKITYT
+198 TVA
-209 DPTGMMGGSIGDLLR
+209 DLLR

-232 PDGNISIRGNGNV
+232 PNGSVSIRGNGNV

-251 VPTNLGSINA
+251 VPTNIGSINA

-294 KDGKKGLSGMAAV
+294 RDGKKGLSGMAAV

-336 RYEDDLN
+336 KYEDDIN
-343 NGYLYRYYRTTGDSL
+343 DGYLYRYYRTTGDSL
-358 SQQIRAMRTVFNNN
+358 SQQIHALRTVFNNN
-372 IALGVT
+372 ISLGVT

-391 RLILPRLNTVQDL
+391 RLILPRFNTVQDL
-404 SNDWFHDGILMHE
+404 SNDWFHNGILSHE

-429 LDGTF
+429 LDGTL

-488 WRVIKKYGFWDAG
+488 WRVIEKYGFWDAG

-507 QNDIYY
+507 QNDIYH
-513 NFYTRDSLGWDYSH
+513 NFFVRDSLGWDYSH
-527 QFSNDLM
+527 QFSNDLL

-602 SLAYSRRITRPTY
+602 SFAYSRRITRPTY

-654 KWAVNVGVYG
+654 KWAVNVGIYG
-664 NYIHNYITQVARFEG
+664 NYIHNYITQVARFED

-716 TYYLHSVGNIGEW
+716 TYYLRSVGNIEEW

-756 QYFVNTPQ
+756 QYFLNTPQ

-773 SHYLNIGISQ
+773 SHYMNIGISQ

-808 ADNQYYQLDNMLHG
+808 SDNQYYQLDNMLHG

-832 YNFKAYK
+832 YNFNAYK
-839 KAGAGKT
+839 KAAAGKT

>member
-1 MSETRYCHC
+1 MDTR
-10 EVACLQHACSCIVP
+10 
-24 ATPYCAPLRSACM
+24 
-37 GLLGF
+37 
-42 RASGTRPF
+42 
-50 DEISFF
+50 FF
-56 LKIVYFCNTLLI
+56 YFCHKLFSKIT
-68 PILMPKRSI
+68 PIFMPKRSI
-77 LFFFILLIIS
+77 FFFFILLILS
-87 LSAFAQHTPCK
+87 FSAFSQHTPCK
-98 VTGKVVDEKNF
+98 VTGKVVDDKNF
-109 EMPYVSVYASLQDS
+109 AMPYVSVYASLQDS

-128 LTDQKGQFTL
+128 LTDQNGQFAL
-138 KVPQSPKAYTLT
+138 KVPQSSKTYTLT
-150 LVWMGYKTKHL
+150 VIYMGFKPKHL
-161 DFTADKGELSL
+161 DFTADKSEVAL
-172 GNILMEAASLM
+172 GNIPMEATSQTLE
-183 LDEVNVALGE
+183 EVNISANDGGRTIVTSEHTTIMPTDATTMMTGTVA
-193 QTGPI
+193 
-198 TTATHTKITYT
+198 
-209 DPTGMMGGSIGDLLR
+209 DLLR
-224 QQSSVTID
+224 QQSSVTVD

-336 RYEDDLN
+336 KYEDDLN
-343 NGYLYRYYRTTGDSL
+343 NGCLYRYYRTTGDSL
-358 SQQIRAMRTVFNNN
+358 SQQIHALRTVFNNN

-378 IKPNMRNKIDADF
+378 IKPDMRNKIDADF

-404 SNDWFHDGILMHE
+404 SNDWYHNGILSHE

-488 WRVIKKYGFWDAG
+488 WKFIEKYGFWDAG

-507 QNDIYY
+507 QNDIYH
-513 NFYTRDSLGWDYSH
+513 NFFVRDSLGWDYSH
-527 QFSNDLM
+527 QFSNDLL
-534 HREYVPAAYVQFTST
+534 HREYVPAVYVQFTST

-664 NYIHNYITQVARFEG
+664 NYIHHYITQVARFEG

-693 KAGLDLSVKADPWK
+693 KTGLDLSVKADPWK

-716 TYYLHSVGNIGEW
+716 TYYLRSVGNIGEW

-783 KFLKGALTVSA
+783 KFLKGTLTVSA

-832 YNFKAYK
+832 YNFNAYK
-839 KAGAGKT
+839 KAGAGKV